1 MRGDKSSRSENRD
14 AMNERRQARRE
25 GRVGELAALRSVLFA
40 SGGQAKVLE
49 LYRVLSAQEAAA
61 FLGIALQTVRN
72 MTARRELPCV
82 KTGKRGVGYRVV
94 DLIAWQEA
102 RLRPAAG

>member
-1 MRGDKSSRSENRD
+1 MNHSRLSKR
-14 AMNERRQARRE
+14 ERHID
-25 GRVGELAALRSVLFA
+25 ELAGLRAALVT
-40 SGGQAKVLE
+40 SGGQAKLVE
-49 LYRVLSAQEAAA
+49 LYRVLCAEEAAT

-102 RLRPAAG
+102 RLRPVVN

>member
-1 MRGDKSSRSENRD
+1 
-14 AMNERRQARRE
+14 MNERRQTKRDARAE
-25 GRVGELAALRSVLFA
+25 ELAALRSVLFT
-40 SGGQAKVLE
+40 SGGQAKLLE
-49 LYRVLSAQEAAA
+49 LYRVLSADETAA
-61 FLGIALQTVRN
+61 FLGLALQTVRN

-102 RLRPAAG
+102 RLRPAS